1 MGTIQG
7 TAYKYSRD
15 LTQAKTDSGT
25 IMFIWNKVNINQD
38 IIIEFAND
46 ILKNGF
52 PISQLEIDDKW
63 VTEHGD
69 LTPDPEKFPNMA
81 DMTKQLHDMG
91 IKVTI
96 WTHPFFNIES
106 DSLQETLPSK
116 TFTDYDDEDKRDFY
130 VKAGQER
137 Y

>member
-1 MGTIQG
+1 M
-7 TAYKYSRD
+7 
-15 LTQAKTDSGT
+15 
-25 IMFIWNKVNINQD
+25 
-38 IIIEFAND
+38 
-46 ILKNGF
+46 KNGF

-69 LTPDPEKFPNMA
+69 LTPDPKKFPNMA

-106 DSLQETLPSK
+106 ESLQETLPSK
-116 TFTDYDDEDKRDFY
+116 TFTDYDDEDKRDYY

-137 Y
+137 YYVHFRSNRTTRVHAVQRSICRGTKPYSLFEQA

>member
-1 MGTIQG
+1 M
-7 TAYKYSRD
+7 
-15 LTQAKTDSGT
+15 
-25 IMFIWNKVNINQD
+25 NINQE

-69 LTPDPEKFPNMA
+69 LTPDPNKFPDLA
-81 DMTKQLHDMG
+81 AMTEQLHEMG

-106 DSLQETLPSK
+106 ETLQETLPSN
-116 TFTDYDDEDKRDFY
+116 TFTDYDDEDQRDFY

-137 Y
+137 YYFRFHFRWNFRLNFSLEIPDESHIIANQV